1 MTSCRRP
8 ISGAV
13 KSFLK
18 SWGASIKPQATS
30 VKRSHCGS
38 LVSGLKIDLTERY
51 NMNTQE
57 ALKIVG
63 GLSKPSKMPGWA
75 YGIPAAECKTGKKLQ
90 EFVPGSTCEGCYA
103 TKGCYVFPVVQ
114 AAQYRRLEAIK
125 SPLWVGAMALLINS
139 KKSKW
144 FRWHD
149 SGDVQDVDHL
159 IKIFAVCKLT
169 PDTRHWLPTREAWT
183 QDFLD
188 QVPSNLTLRFSM
200 PMIDQPA
207 AGSWHNT
214 STVVSGQGRTC
225 PAPDQ
230 SNECKDCRAC
240 WDPSVRNV
248 AYGKH

>member
-1 MTSCRRP
+1 MRIFKRDLTHYFLREHDQLPPAYLASCKKFFKELSTST
-8 ISGAV
+8 
-13 KSFLK
+13 
-18 SWGASIKPQATS
+18 KPQATS

-90 EFVPGSTCEGCYA
+90 DVPGSTCEGCYA

-149 SGDVQDVDHL
+149 SGDIQDVDHL
-159 IKIFAVCKLT
+159 LKIFAVCKLT

-188 QVPSNLTLRFSM
+188 QVPGNLTLRFSM
-200 PMIDQPA
+200 PMIDQA
-207 AGSWHNT
+207 CSRQLGQHVNGS
-214 STVVSGQGRTC
+214 
-225 PAPDQ
+225 
-230 SNECKDCRAC
+230 
-240 WDPSVRNV
+240 
-248 AYGKH
+248 

>member
-1 MTSCRRP
+1 MKTS
-8 ISGAV
+8 
-13 KSFLK
+13 
-18 SWGASIKPQATS
+18 
-30 VKRSHCGS
+30 
-38 LVSGLKIDLTERY
+38 
-51 NMNTQE
+51 E

-90 EFVPGSTCEGCYA
+90 EVPGSTCEGCYA

-149 SGDVQDVDHL
+149 SGDIQDVDH
-159 IKIFAVCKLT
+159 FG
-169 PDTRHWLPTREAWT
+169 E
-183 QDFLD
+183 
-188 QVPSNLTLRFSM
+188 
-200 PMIDQPA
+200 
-207 AGSWHNT
+207 
-214 STVVSGQGRTC
+214 GRTC

-240 WDPSVRNV
+240 WDPSVKNV